1 MCGIA
6 GIIQLDGKPV
16 CPHTLRR
23 MVAALRHRG
32 PDAAGV
38 AIDGPAGLGH
48 ARLSILDVIG
58 GRQPM
63 TTRDGLLTV
72 TFNGEVF
79 NFIEL
84 RKELEGCG
92 HHFHTRSDTE
102 VVLHAYQQY
111 GDRCVERFNGQWALG
126 IWDRSRGR
134 LFLSRD
140 RMGVRP
146 LYYTQVGRAFLFA
159 SEVKALLA
167 HPEVSCEL
175 DPKGLNQV
183 LTFWCPLAPTT
194 VFRGI
199 RELPPG
205 HNLVLEGG
213 RTSTTRYWSLNYSDE
228 AESLGVDGCAE
239 RLLELLSDAA
249 RLRLR
254 SDVPVGAYLSGGLD
268 SSIIT
273 ALIRSHTPRLQT
285 FSVMFDEAEFDE
297 SRYQRQMVDWL
308 GTDHTSVYCDAAAI
322 ARVFPNVVLHAERPL
337 LRSAAAPMYL
347 LSQLVRASRLKVVL
361 TGEGADEVLGGYD
374 LFKED
379 KVRRFCAAEPDSAA
393 RTALFGKLY
402 PYMSNLQ
409 AQTPEWLRS
418 FFGVRPE
425 DLGQRFFAHMPRW
438 TLTSQL
444 KRLLSPEWASL
455 LERCDAE
462 ANLAAVLPPQYDA
475 WRPFCR
481 AQYVETALLMPG
493 YILSSQG
500 DRMAMAHGVEGRFPF
515 LDHRVVEFAATIPP
529 RWKMR
534 GLREKYILKRAAA
547 HLAPKAIIDR
557 PKQPYRAPDAS
568 SFFDAETKT
577 ARAPYVD
584 ELLSADRIRRD
595 GVFRPDAVERL
606 VAKARAGRIVGA
618 RDNMA
623 VVAVLSTQLL
633 LEQFRS
639 GGSHENEAAAVFDAR
654 RPDHVPLGSPEQ
666 HAIP

>member
-1 MCGIA
+1 
-6 GIIQLDGKPV
+6 
-16 CPHTLRR
+16 
-23 MVAALRHRG
+23 
-32 PDAAGV
+32 
-38 AIDGPAGLGH
+38 
-48 ARLSILDVIG
+48 
-58 GRQPM
+58 
-63 TTRDGLLTV
+63 RDGLLTV

-84 RKELEGCG
+84 RKELEDCG

-102 VVLHAYQQY
+102 VVLRAYQHY
-111 GDRCVERFNGQWALG
+111 GEQCVERFNGQWALG

-228 AESLGVDGCAE
+228 AESLGIDGCAE

-285 FSVMFDEAEFDE
+285 FSVMFEEAEFDE

-308 GTDHTSVYCDAAAI
+308 GTDHTSVYCDSATI

-337 LRSAAAPMYL
+337 LRSAPAPMYL

-379 KVRRFCAAEPDSAA
+379 KVRRFCVADPDSAA
-393 RTALFGKLY
+393 RAALFGKLY

-425 DLGQRFFAHMPRW
+425 DLGRRFFAHMPRW

-444 KRLLSPEWASL
+444 KRLLSLEWAAL
-455 LERCDAE
+455 VDRCDAE

-515 LDHRVVEFAATIPP
+515 LDHRVVEFA
-529 RWKMR
+529 
-534 GLREKYILKRAAA
+534 
-547 HLAPKAIIDR
+547 
-557 PKQPYRAPDAS
+557 
-568 SFFDAETKT
+568 
-577 ARAPYVD
+577 
-584 ELLSADRIRRD
+584 
-595 GVFRPDAVERL
+595 
-606 VAKARAGRIVGA
+606 
-618 RDNMA
+618 
-623 VVAVLSTQLL
+623 
-633 LEQFRS
+633 
-639 GGSHENEAAAVFDAR
+639 
-654 RPDHVPLGSPEQ
+654 
-666 HAIP
+666 